1 MVTPRC
7 RVVMGKRNSMIARF
21 ERLGSADAV
30 ADAIGKWRRPQGVRF
45 AIAAALIAALLC
57 GTGVLVYTTGG
68 TRYAYLHVGYIPIL
82 FGALFFGIPGA
93 VITAVAAAI
102 VVGPWMPLN
111 VLQDLPQPPTSWIA
125 RGLFFVAFAL
135 ITGLLLELLNEENKA
150 IRRMAYLDLHT
161 RLPNQQAL
169 LADLRQHLDR
179 KGSAS
184 LLLTIIELG
193 RFDQLRATFGPER
206 LDSLVVQ
213 AAERLQGRISPG
225 GKLYRTGPFQ
235 LAVVTPS
242 GTTEHS
248 DHLTTALHA
257 PADCDGVP
265 VDLEAHAGAASA
277 PEHAATAGDLI
288 KAAAAALYRA
298 RTSGA
303 ASVMFDPNICTQQ
316 VRSFT
321 LVSELREALQEN
333 ALQLYYQPKVGLRTG
348 QCVGAEAL
356 LRWRHPRH
364 GFVPPGE
371 FVPYVEQTTLINDL
385 TYWAINTALRQVV
398 RWRQAGLPFPVAVNL
413 SARNLENGALPA
425 EIASLLHKHGLDA
438 GALQMEITE
447 TAIMHD
453 AGRSARVLGELQAIG
468 VGIAIDDFGVG
479 QSSLTYLA
487 SLPVNEIK
495 LDRAL
500 VAEVIEHRK
509 YDRIVRSA
517 IELGHHLGMVVTA
530 EGIETKA
537 VADRLRNHGCDMA
550 QGYFFAPAMPEA
562 EFEAWVRREAAP
574 NVAATSAAG

>member
-1 MVTPRC
+1 MT
-7 RVVMGKRNSMIARF
+7 ARF

-45 AIAAALIAALLC
+45 AIAVALIAAMLC
-57 GTGVLVYTTGG
+57 GTGALVYATGG
-68 TRYAYLHVGYIPIL
+68 TRYAYLHVAYIPIV
-82 FGALFFGIPGA
+82 FGALLFGIPGA
-93 VITAVAAAI
+93 LVTAVAAAL

-169 LADLRQHLDR
+169 LADLRQQLER
-179 KGSAS
+179 KGSTS
-184 LLLTIIELG
+184 LLLTVIELG

-213 AAERLQGRISPG
+213 AAERLQQRISPG

-242 GTTEHS
+242 GTAEHS

-257 PADCDGVP
+257 PADCDGIP

-303 ASVMFDPNICTQQ
+303 AIVTFDPNIGTQQ

-356 LRWRHPRH
+356 LRWPHPRH

-398 RWRQAGLPFPVAVNL
+398 RWRQAGLPLPVAVNL
-413 SARNLENGALPA
+413 SARNLETGALPA
-425 EIASLLHKHGLDA
+425 EIAGLLDKHGLDA
-438 GALQMEITE
+438 GSLQVEITE

-453 AGRSARVLGELQAIG
+453 AGRSARVLTELRAIG

-500 VAEVIEHRK
+500 VSEVIDQAK

-517 IELGHHLGMVVTA
+517 IELGHHLGMAVTA

-550 QGYFFAPAMPEA
+550 QGYYFAPAMPAA
-562 EFEAWVRREAAP
+562 EFEAWVRKEAAT
-574 NVAATSAAG
+574 NVAASSAAGQLA